1 MNLSNEEVIE
11 EIQAGGA
18 RQEKMIRQVYDSCFP
33 YVYKALQKHKL
44 TEEQAIDA
52 YSDAVVALRRN
63 ILNGKFRGDSKYST
77 FLYSIFFKRC
87 LNAIRD
93 AGTNKHV
100 WDYELPL
107 HLQDKEPGISRLL
120 EVNEQWELLGTY
132 LAKLG
137 DKCKEVL
144 LDALYYGFKMEEIA
158 KRHGYKDAQSMRSKK
173 HSCMKQLKKLISAS
187 PDGALFGP
195 S

>member
-11 EIQAGGA
+11 EIQAGGT
-18 RQEKMIRQVYDSCFP
+18 RQEKMIRKVYDSCFP
-33 YVYKALQKHKL
+33 YVYTALQKHQL

-52 YSDAVVALRRN
+52 YSDAVVALRKN
-63 ILNGKFRGDSKYST
+63 ILKGTFRGDSKYST
-77 FLYSIFFKRC
+77 FLYSIFFRRC

-107 HLQDKEPGISRLL
+107 HLQDRAPGIAKLL
-120 EVNEQWELLGTY
+120 EVHEQWEILGNF
-132 LAKLG
+132 LSKLG

-158 KRHGYKDAQSMRSKK
+158 QRHGYKDAQSMRSKK
-173 HSCMKQLKKLISAS
+173 HSCMKQLKKLIAAS
-187 PDGALFGP
+187 SGDATFDLT
-195 S
+195 

>member
-1 MNLSNEEVIE
+1 MNLSNVEVIR
-11 EIQAGGA
+11 EIKAGGS
-18 RQEKMIRQVYDSCFP
+18 RQEKMIRNVYDSCYPFI
-33 YVYKALQKHKL
+33 YKALQKHKL

-52 YSDAVVALRRN
+52 YTDAVMALRKN
-63 ILNGKFRGDSKYST
+63 ILKGSFRGDSKYST

-107 HLQDKEPGISRLL
+107 HLQDKAPGIAKLL
-120 EVNEQWELLGTY
+120 EVNEQWELLGGY
-132 LAKLG
+132 LSKLG

-158 KRHGYKDAQSMRSKK
+158 HRHGYKDAQSMRSKK
-173 HSCMKQLKKLISAS
+173 HSCMKQLKKLISNNS
-187 PDGALFGP
+187 ENSLF
-195 S
+195 SLT